1 MNFVVLSYP
10 RTGSTVLQRLINTSD
25 NFTCIG
31 EKPLVINHL
40 YSFFASVNDAKTIV
54 PNGLFPG
61 IPIDDDRNPV
71 YLSDKVDLD
80 LLAHD
85 IKDLYL
91 KHILGASQSQNV
103 GWKETFISPYPN
115 VSLAN
120 RQIKFIRRLFPDMLF
135 ILNVRD
141 PYQCSL
147 SPIWQCVPDALDEL
161 TQTRNWIIQS
171 YKDGLFGSNSILLD
185 YDHWSVDSSDLINQL
200 ISVGINL
207 DIEKSNKVLSEKLNH
222 LSSVSPEL
230 SSWTKKVKRGI

>member
-1 MNFVVLSYP
+1 MNFIILTYP

-31 EKPLVINHL
+31 EKPLAINHL
-40 YSFFASVNDAKTIV
+40 HAFFSSVNDAKTIV

-80 LLAHD
+80 LLAYD
-85 IKDLYL
+85 IKHLYL

-103 GWKETFISPYPN
+103 GWKETFISPYPD

-120 RQIKFIRRLFPDMLF
+120 KQVKFIRRLFPDMLF

-161 TQTRNWIIQS
+161 TQTKNWIIQG

-185 YDHWSVDSSDLINQL
+185 YDHWSIDSSDLINQL
-200 ISVGINL
+200 ISIGINL
-207 DIEKSNKVLSEKLNH
+207 DIEKSNNVLSEKLNH
-222 LSSVSPEL
+222 LSSISPEL

>member
-31 EKPLVINHL
+31 EKPFAINHL
-40 YSFFASVNDAKTIV
+40 YAFFASVNDAMTV
-54 PNGLFPG
+54 VADGLFPG
-61 IPIDDDRNPV
+61 ISIDDDRNPV
-71 YLSDKVDLD
+71 YLSDRVDLN
-80 LLAHD
+80 LLADD
-85 IKDLYL
+85 IKHLYL
-91 KHILGASQSQNV
+91 KHILGAAQSQNV

-120 RQIKFIRRLFPDMLF
+120 RQIKFLRRLFPDILF

-147 SPIWQCVPDALDEL
+147 SPIWHSVPDALDEL
-161 TQTRNWIIQS
+161 TQTKNWIVQS
-171 YKDGLFGSNSILLD
+171 YKEGSFGSNSILLD
-185 YDHWSVDSSDLINQL
+185 YDHWSVDPSDLINQFFSL
-200 ISVGINL
+200 GINL

-222 LSSVSPEL
+222 LSHVSPEL
-230 SSWTKKVKRGI
+230 AAWTRKVKRGI